1 MLLAKRNQ
9 NYNQNWLPS
18 LFNDL
23 VNDDLFF
30 GRNSGNVPAMNVVE
44 NEKNYELEFAV
55 PGLKKEDLQLQ
66 IDADGIMSIS
76 MTHKE
81 NKEDKKPNY
90 IRREFAYREFN
101 QSYILPEDADRE
113 KITAKVENG
122 VLSINVPKLEVEDKK
137 PAVQSITIS

>member
-44 NEKNYELEFAV
+44 NENNYELEFAI

-66 IDADGIMSIS
+66 IDADGIMSVS

-81 NKEDKKPNY
+81 SNEDKKPNY

-113 KITAKVENG
+113 KISAKVDNG
-122 VLSINVPKLEVEDKK
+122 ILSINVPKLEVEEKK
-137 PAVQSITIS
+137 PTVQSINIS